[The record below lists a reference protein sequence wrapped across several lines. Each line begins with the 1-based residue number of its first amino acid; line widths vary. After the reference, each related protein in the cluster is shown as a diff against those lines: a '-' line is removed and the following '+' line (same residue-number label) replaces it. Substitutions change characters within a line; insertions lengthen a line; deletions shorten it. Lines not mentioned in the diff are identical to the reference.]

1 MLAGYYF
8 HLEAKESEYLGHNML
23 CTGMYMPD
31 TAMLK
36 TIRNEILF
44 NGEPLVESIAKANT
58 FDLDTSNAMK
68 RVPNGYPKDHPQAE
82 LFRQR
87 DWLLVQDLPEARLFD
102 PHLVDWVLSEF
113 EKTKDFCQWLN
124 RTVKGE

>member
-1 MLAGYYF
+1 
-8 HLEAKESEYLGHNML
+8 ML

-36 TIRNEILF
+36 TIRDEILF
-44 NGEPLVESIAKANT
+44 NGEPLVESINKADT
-58 FDLDTSNAMK
+58 FGLDTSNAMK

-87 DWLLVQDLPEARLFD
+87 DWLLVQDLPEARLSD

-124 RTVKGE
+124 RAVRGE